1 MDTPAGFAQTPP
13 PASNDAGDTATQ
25 EFLQLGL
32 EELMNVEVY
41 GASQHVQKV
50 SEAPASVT
58 IVTAN
63 EIKKYG
69 YRTLADVLQS
79 VPGFYVT
86 NDRSYSYIGVRGFN
100 RPGDFS
106 TRILLLV
113 DGHRLND
120 SLYDQAAVGTESR
133 IDVDLIDRVEII
145 RGPTSSLYGT
155 NAFFGVINVMMKR
168 GRDINGAELSTE
180 IGGYQSYKG
189 RVTYGKRFANDLE
202 VLISGAFYDSQGH
215 GRLFYKEYNDPATNN
230 GITRRAD
237 GDQSYN
243 LFTKLTFHNVTLMG
257 GYLGREKIT
266 PTAHYGTVFPTNRT
280 SDYDEHGYADLKYEK
295 EIAKGWDLIAR
306 LYYDRYYYRGN
317 YFFNYSETADPLL
330 VLNQDYDFGER
341 WGGEARLTKQVWQK
355 HRVTLGA
362 EYRDNF
368 RREFNNADQA
378 PFFSYLKTNKG
389 SWNWALFLQDEF
401 SLFENLI
408 LNGSVRYDHYDSFGG
423 TVSPRVALI
432 YTWRKNTF
440 KLLYG
445 KAFRAPN
452 AYEQIYAATGF
463 KANLALKPEKI
474 TSYEMVLERPLG
486 NNLRASL
493 SGYYYTI
500 NELISQGVDPA
511 DELIVFTNSESID
524 AKGAELTL
532 DGRWNSGLEGRFSY
546 AIQKTN
552 NQQTGRQL
560 TNSPQH
566 MVKWNLIVPLISE
579 KLFAGIEARYLSN
592 RVTLQGKNAGDY
604 FVTNVTLF
612 SRNIFPRTEISA
624 SLYNLFDERYGDPG
638 SEEHAQDTIRQDG
651 RTFMV
656 RLKHSF

>member
-1 MDTPAGFAQTPP
+1 MQAAPP
-13 PASNDAGDTATQ
+13 SSDDAAATKTQ
-25 EFLQLGL
+25 EYLRLGL
-32 EELMNVEVY
+32 EELMNIEVY
-41 GASQHVQKV
+41 GASQHIQKV

-58 IVTAN
+58 IITAD

-69 YRTLADVLQS
+69 YRTLADILQS

-106 TRILLLV
+106 SRILLLM

-120 SLYDQAAVGTESR
+120 SLFDQATFGTESR

-155 NAFFGVINVMMKR
+155 NAFFGVINVRMKH
-168 GRDINGAELSTE
+168 GRDVNGTELSTE
-180 IGGYQSYKG
+180 IGHYQSYKG
-189 RVTYGKRFANDLE
+189 RVTYGKRLSNDLE
-202 VLISGAFYDSQGH
+202 VLVSGAFYDSQGH
-215 GRLFYKEYNDPATNN
+215 RRLFYKEYNDPATNN
-230 GITRRAD
+230 GVVRRAD
-237 GDQSYN
+237 GDQFYN
-243 LFTKLTFHNVTLMG
+243 LFTKLTFHNVTLVG
-257 GYLGREKIT
+257 GYFGREKVV
-266 PTAHYGTVFPTNRT
+266 PTAHYGTVFPTDRT
-280 SDYDEHGYADLKYEK
+280 SDYDEYGYVNLKYEK
-295 EIAKGWDLIAR
+295 EIAKGWEFVAR
-306 LYYDRYYYRGN
+306 LSYDRYYYRGN
-317 YFFNYSETADPLL
+317 YFFNYSKTADPFL
-330 VLNQDYDFGER
+330 VLNQDHDFGEW
-341 WGGEARLTKQVWQK
+341 WGGEIQLTKQVWQK
-355 HRVTLGA
+355 HRVTLGM

-368 RREFNNADQA
+368 RREFNNADRD

-389 SWNWALFLQDEF
+389 SRNWALFLQDEF
-401 SLFENLI
+401 TILEHLI

-423 TVSPRVALI
+423 TISPRVALI
-432 YTWRKNTF
+432 YTWRKNTI

-445 KAFRAPN
+445 QAFRAPN
-452 AYEQIYAATGF
+452 AYEQFYTGPEL
-463 KANLALKPEKI
+463 KANFNLDPEKI
-474 TSYEMVLERPLG
+474 TSYELVLERPLG
-486 NNLRASL
+486 KNLRASL
-493 SGYYYTI
+493 AGYYYTI
-500 NELISQGVDPA
+500 DGLISQGVDPA
-511 DELIVFTNSESID
+511 DELTVFTNAEPID

-532 DGRWNSGLEGRFSY
+532 DGRWNSGLEGRLGY

-566 MVKWNLIVPLISE
+566 MVKWNLIAPLIPE

-592 RVTLQGKNAGDY
+592 RVTLKGKNTGDY

-612 SRNIFPRTEISA
+612 SHHIFPGTEVSA

-638 SEEHAQDTIRQDG
+638 SEEHVQDIIRQDG

-656 RLKHSF
+656 RLKYTF